1 MLSTASTID
10 AAIQEATADPYT
22 DLPRAVVVA
31 ATSTDEVYRGHGGW
45 AQLPQDPTKLE
56 AEGERIKVDSVFE
69 LFSMTKLLGA
79 LAALQCVERGLF
91 SLDDDAS
98 QYVPELKTAKV
109 FVGFDEDGNP
119 KLEDNST
126 PITIRMLA
134 THTAGFGYHFWH
146 PAVAQIAKKVGV
158 SPMPYVHGATR
169 NEIVCVPMVQQ
180 VDPHPDLLNKP
191 GEHFEYG
198 TSIDWLTLAV
208 EAVTGTELESYL
220 QQNILGPLGIADISY
235 KPNPK
240 QISMAYVGEDGKYQ
254 FAPSAPQTSVQH
266 FGGSGLK
273 GPITSYLRLLRAL
286 LRGGE
291 LDGARILKPET
302 VDLMFEDNLNEQQRV
317 DFQTFMVRDADP
329 STRKAGKSLPDM
341 TYGIGGGL
349 SGKGLAS
356 GRGSNALF
364 WSGLANTHWI
374 VDRERDVCFLV
385 ATNILPFSEE
395 RLYQLWDKVEKALYD
410 GLPKASTETQ

>member
-1 MLSTASTID
+1 MLSTASTIE
-10 AAIQEATADPYT
+10 AAIKEATADPYT

-31 ATSTDEVYRGHGGW
+31 ATSTGEVYRGHGGW
-45 AQLPQDPTKLE
+45 AQLPQDSDKLDV
-56 AEGERIKVDSVFE
+56 EGEPLKVDSVFE
-69 LFSMTKLLGA
+69 LFSMTKLTGA

-91 SLDDDAS
+91 SLDDNAS
-98 QYVPELKTAKV
+98 KFVPELKTAKV
-109 FVGFDEDGNP
+109 FVGFDDDGNP
-119 KLEDNST
+119 KLEENST

-134 THTAGFGYHFWH
+134 THTAGFAYHFWH
-146 PAVAQIAKKVGV
+146 PAVTQIAEKIGV
-158 SPMPYVHGATR
+158 SPMP
-169 NEIVCVPMVQQ
+169 
-180 VDPHPDLLNKP
+180 KP

-208 EAVTGTELESYL
+208 ESVTGTELESYL
-220 QQNILGPLGIADISY
+220 QQNIFGPLGISDISY

-240 QISMAYVGEDGKYQ
+240 QICMAYVGEDGKYV
-254 FAPSAPQTSVQH
+254 FAPSAPQTDKQH
-266 FGGSGLK
+266 YGGSGLK
-273 GPITSYLRLLRAL
+273 GPITSYLRILRAL

-302 VDLMFEDNLNEQQRV
+302 VDLMFEDNLNEQQRA
-317 DFQTFMVRDADP
+317 DFQTFMLRDADP

-356 GRGSNALF
+356 GRGAKALF

-395 RLYQLWDKVEKALYD
+395 RLFKMWDKVETALYE
-410 GLPKASTETQ
+410 GLPKVSGKTQ

>member
-22 DLPRAVVVA
+22 GLPRAVVVA

-45 AQLPQDPTKLE
+45 AQLPQDSTKLD
-56 AEGERIKVDSVFE
+56 AEGEPIKVDSVFE
-69 LFSMTKLLGA
+69 LFSMTKLTGA

-91 SLDDDAS
+91 ALDDDAS

-134 THTAGFGYHFWH
+134 THTAGFGYNFWH
-146 PAVAQIAKKVGV
+146 PAVTQIAEKVGV
-158 SPMPYVHGATR
+158 SPMP
-169 NEIVCVPMVQQ
+169 
-180 VDPHPDLLNKP
+180 KP

-220 QQNILGPLGIADISY
+220 QQNLFGPLGITDISY

-240 QISMAYVGEDGKYQ
+240 QISMAYVGEDGKYV
-254 FAPSAPQTSVQH
+254 FAPSSPQTVLQH

-273 GPITSYLRLLRAL
+273 GPIPSYLRILRAL

-291 LDGARILKPET
+291 LDGNRILKRET
-302 VDLMFEDNLNEQQRV
+302 VDLMFEDNLSEQQRA

-349 SGKGLAS
+349 SGTGVAS
-356 GRGSNALF
+356 GRGARALF
-364 WSGLANTHWI
+364 WSGLANTHWV

-385 ATNILPFSEE
+385 ATNILPFSEQ
-395 RLYQLWDKVEKALYD
+395 RLFTMWDKVETALYD
-410 GLPKASTETQ
+410 GLSKSTEKTQ